1 MSSVSRTSRDTR
13 FKPEPAPQKFRLSID
28 EMLSIS
34 YDIGRGCTMREI
46 AARTHRS
53 PTTVWKISQRVKNPV
68 LAKPKKKQEN
78 FAPKITRHFISYA
91 LLSDPSTSAE
101 SMRKQLSI
109 VGIETST
116 STINRLVARMGFQSV
131 YKAKKEKL
139 DQRQRDK
146 RVAFC
151 RDIQLSPEFLLPWV
165 FTDESLIVRNP
176 TQGKIRVLRG
186 IEEIEER
193 FIETEGYPVK
203 VMVWGCIGVNFKS
216 TLMRIKGTMDAAA
229 YQQMLT
235 ESGVFEQ
242 LDGLYGARGFIFQ
255 QDGARPHTA
264 ASTKRFL
271 ADRVRTLPPGLS
283 WPARSPDLSVIEN
296 FWAVIKGG
304 IDYKVVTD
312 ADTLFEE
319 ARRVWNSISMDSVN
333 AAIRDFTPRIKT
345 CIAIE
350 GQALNGH
357 RKVLDSF
364 RVSAEAGQMAL
375 AESQET
381 SQAIGRFKLESAA
394 FFRGGLFKDKAAM
407 QQLPT
412 NQLYAAE
419 VSNRWAAAESRRIC
433 LLLPRSIV
441 EKMGLDH
448 PD

>member
-1 MSSVSRTSRDTR
+1 
-13 FKPEPAPQKFRLSID
+13 
-28 EMLSIS
+28 
-34 YDIGRGCTMREI
+34 MREI
-46 AARTHRS
+46 AAQTHRS

-151 RDIQLSPEFLLPWV
+151 RDIQLAPEFLLPWV

-216 TLMRIKGTMDAAA
+216 TLMRIKGRWMRQHTSRCSLNRVFSSSSMGCTALEDSFFNK
-229 YQQMLT
+229 MGPGLT
-235 ESGVFEQ
+235 RQLPQNVFWQAGCGHYHRGFRGQ
-242 LDGLYGARGFIFQ
+242 LDLPIF
-255 QDGARPHTA
+255 P
-264 ASTKRFL
+264 
-271 ADRVRTLPPGLS
+271 
-283 WPARSPDLSVIEN
+283 
-296 FWAVIKGG
+296 
-304 IDYKVVTD
+304 
-312 ADTLFEE
+312 
-319 ARRVWNSISMDSVN
+319 
-333 AAIRDFTPRIKT
+333 
-345 CIAIE
+345 
-350 GQALNGH
+350 
-357 RKVLDSF
+357 
-364 RVSAEAGQMAL
+364 
-375 AESQET
+375 
-381 SQAIGRFKLESAA
+381 
-394 FFRGGLFKDKAAM
+394 
-407 QQLPT
+407 
-412 NQLYAAE
+412 
-419 VSNRWAAAESRRIC
+419 
-433 LLLPRSIV
+433 
-441 EKMGLDH
+441 
-448 PD
+448 